1 MLENQISCQT
11 GLPTSNAHKIEKILP
26 MNLKVRRMVTKFYVI
41 SNEANEKL
49 KQFHY

>member
-1 MLENQISCQT
+1 
-11 GLPTSNAHKIEKILP
+11 

-49 KQFHY
+49 KQFHYWKMRNLLQNTT